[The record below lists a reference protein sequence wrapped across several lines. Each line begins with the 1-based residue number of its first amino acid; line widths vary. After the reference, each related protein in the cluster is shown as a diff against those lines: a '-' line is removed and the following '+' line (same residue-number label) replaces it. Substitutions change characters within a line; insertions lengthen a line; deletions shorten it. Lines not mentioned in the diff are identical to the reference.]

1 MSLRLSLP
9 DLDGLSVGNPD
20 VVRVLEDALAMAR
33 AGRLVAVGIVQ
44 VTGPHQIGAVT
55 AGSAAMEIYV
65 GAGMMQGSVLKAMTE
80 PAKRSPILMPVR
92 G

>member
-1 MSLRLSLP
+1 MSLPEKMP
-9 DLDGLSVGNPD
+9 DLPGVTVGNPD
-20 VVRVLEDALAMAR
+20 VVRVLEDALAAAR
-33 AGRLVAVGIVQ
+33 AGRLVAVGVVS

-65 GAGMMQGSVLKAMTE
+65 GAGMMQASVLKALTA

-92 G
+92 

>member
-1 MSLRLSLP
+1 MSLPEKIP
-9 DLDGLSVGNPD
+9 DLAGVSVGNPD
-20 VVRVLEDALAMAR
+20 VVRVLEDALSMAR
-33 AGRLVAVGIVQ
+33 AGRLVAVGVVQ

-65 GAGMMQGSVLKAMTE
+65 GAGMMQASVLKAMTE